1 MGLCVCAGAIPG
13 NESIATGMEAKEMN
27 ADADIFWSREP
38 ITGPRGTKENPAII
52 PSFND
57 HRVVGLEIE
66 QACAVALLGCELGCA
81 RRICISCRTL
91 SCGHDHRRAALTAR
105 PSVATGR
112 HLVQAGGGAAALRRR
127 AVLQVRAC
135 PQHVAAEHTPPCLAT
150 CGQTIG
156 HGSSRGDFPCR
167 RLARM
172 EGGEH

>member
-1 MGLCVCAGAIPG
+1 MLARAVSRSVLRTAPLAPRALAARGLAGKIEDGAIPG

-66 QACAVALLGCELGCA
+66 QGVIWFRLEEGPLHFVA
-81 RRICISCRTL
+81 
-91 SCGHDHRRAALTAR
+91 
-105 PSVATGR
+105 
-112 HLVQAGGGAAALRRR
+112 
-127 AVLQVRAC
+127 
-135 PQHVAAEHTPPCLAT
+135 
-150 CGQTIG
+150 GQY
-156 HGSSRGDFPCR
+156 FK
-167 RLARM
+167 LARM